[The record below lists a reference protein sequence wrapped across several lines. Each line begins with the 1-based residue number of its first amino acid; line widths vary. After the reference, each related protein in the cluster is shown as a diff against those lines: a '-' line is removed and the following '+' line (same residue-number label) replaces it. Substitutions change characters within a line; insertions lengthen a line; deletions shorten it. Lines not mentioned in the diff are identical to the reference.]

1 MDYKEKYNK
10 LVEAVK
16 VLQETNPSDE
26 GIQNWVNDNVPEL
39 AESRDEKV
47 RKWIYNYFRSCLPTW
62 IHPDITCGE
71 ILDWLEKQGEPKEYT
86 FKSLPRLLD
95 MIEPTSRVKAYCQK
109 LIDTLAKEGYN
120 TDAKIVEEVLK
131 GWNGDDVPMAIMD
144 EQKPTWSKEDEK
156 MKDLIISVLEV
167 NHSKG
172 IFKAGLRAIRT
183 EEIVSWLKSLK
194 QRYTWK
200 PSEEQMKALHDMN
213 LTGNISYAGQGQ
225 TLIELYNDLKKL

>member
-47 RKWIYNYFRSCLPTW
+47 RKWIYNYFRSCFPTW

-71 ILDWLEKQGEPKEYT
+71 ILAWLEKQGTSYT
-86 FKSLPRLLD
+86 KRDVDDAYVEGMAFAKDELEKQKS
-95 MIEPTSRVKAYCQK
+95 S
-109 LIDTLAKEGYN
+109 
-120 TDAKIVEEVLK
+120 
-131 GWNGDDVPMAIMD
+131 
-144 EQKPTWSKEDEK
+144 WSEEDEK
-156 MKDLIISVLEV
+156 MNDLIISVLEV

-172 IFKAGLRAIRT
+172 IFKVGLRAIRT
-183 EEIVSWLKSLK
+183 EEIVSWLITLK

-200 PSEEQMKALHDMN
+200 PSKEQMDAMQMAV
-213 LTGNISYAGQGQ
+213 SYFGYSWTSKEQK
-225 TLIELYNDLKKL
+225 LLESLYDDLKKL